1 MAEVGIKVTISGID
15 KASQGFDQLRNKAS
29 STAGEVEKLTKN
41 GKASMLGFGDAVK
54 AAIAAFAGSQAISG
68 LTQTALSM
76 DRINKTLK
84 VATGSAAD
92 AAKEFEYV
100 KTISNSLG
108 LEVLTTANQFGSL
121 AAAAKGTKLE
131 GQGARDI
138 FEGVARA
145 SSALGLSVDQTSGA
159 LNAIQQ
165 MISKGTV
172 SAEELRGQLGERLP
186 GGFQLAA
193 RAMGV
198 TTEELDEMLQKGE
211 ILAEDLLPRLADEL
225 KALGEEAGEGLQAEL
240 NKLSN
245 AWTELQIT
253 FMDSGG
259 TDAAIAGVQFVT
271 RFLTDASATIDL
283 YAAKWKRANEIVAA
297 SSDPSKMGYFSSLE
311 TGPGFR
317 ANISSLFAPEAP
329 TITATAEEPPTRN
342 KPRAGDAA
350 RAEAARSAAAK
361 QQAKELREAARE
373 LEQAKKESEAALYEG
388 FFRDMDRNLDVI
400 KDSEEEMRN
409 LRSEAEG
416 FASAIT
422 DQIPNLLRGGS
433 EGIKALESMGQGILT
448 ELANNFLIN
457 PLKESI
463 ISVLTGTTA
472 QGNDLLSK
480 LTEVFGFASESFGG
494 LFSELLDGM
503 GGLFSGLMDGLGGA
517 LGGLLG
523 GGGGGGILGSIVSGV
538 ASFIP
543 GGGFLSGLF
552 GFATGGEQLVTKPTL
567 FMAGERGPERLRVS
581 PMAGGMGSRLQGGGG
596 GGGGVTVNIPR
607 DSLVSG
613 ITAGSFARKIARAV
627 DEQRRRTV

>member
-1 MAEVGIKVTISGID
+1 MAEVGIRVTISGVD

-29 STAGEVEKLTKN
+29 STANEVEKLAKN
-41 GKASMLGFGDAVK
+41 GQSSMLGFGNAVK
-54 AAIAAFAGSQAISG
+54 TAIAAFAGSQAISG
-68 LTQTALSM
+68 LAQTALSM

-92 AAKEFEYV
+92 AAKEFAYV
-100 KTISNSLG
+100 KSISNTLG
-108 LEVLTTANQFGSL
+108 LELLSTANQFGSL
-121 AAAAKGTKLE
+121 AAAAKGTRLE

-138 FEGVARA
+138 FEGVAKA
-145 SSALGLSVDQTSGA
+145 SSSLGLSVDQTAGA

-186 GGFQLAA
+186 GAFQLAA

-198 TTEELDEMLQKGE
+198 TTEELWDMLQKGE
-211 ILAEDLLPRLADEL
+211 ILAEELLPRLAEEL
-225 KALGEEAGEGLQAEL
+225 KTLGSEAGEGLQAEL
-240 NKLSN
+240 NKLGN
-245 AWTELQIT
+245 AWLELQTT
-253 FMDSGG
+253 FLDSGG
-259 TDAAIAGVQFVT
+259 TDAAVASVQFLT
-271 RFLTDASATIDL
+271 RFLQDASITIDL
-283 YAAKWKRANEIVAA
+283 YAAKWAYANELIAGA
-297 SSDPSKMGYFSSLE
+297 KDPSKMGYFRSPE
-311 TGPGFR
+311 TGSLYRG
-317 ANISSLFAPEAP
+317 NISGLFAPAP
-329 TITATAEEPPTRN
+329 PEITATGEEPPMQS

-361 QQAKELREAARE
+361 QQARDLRDAARE
-373 LEQAKKESEAALYEG
+373 LQQAKKESEEALYEG

-433 EGIKALESMGQGILT
+433 EGIKALEAMGQGILT
-448 ELANNFLIN
+448 EMANNFLIN

-523 GGGGGGILGSIVSGV
+523 GGGGGGILSSLIGGV

-543 GGGFLSGLF
+543 GGGFLSSLF

-581 PMAGGMGSRLQGGGG
+581 PMAGGLGSRLQGS
-596 GGGGVTVNIPR
+596 GGGVTVNIPR

-613 ITAGSFARKIARAV
+613 ITAGSFARKVARAV
-627 DEQRRRTV
+627 DEQRRRVV